1 MCFNH
6 VWFKLD
12 FWKPFRSNPEQ
23 YQWLQTVQDAVLD
36 LHFYQSVW
44 CIGSCMNIFVS
55 WSSAGTKCGPLKKKP
70 IKDDLTVATKIW
82 SHRLQNLL
90 VLVCVSSC
98 EQWTPSTKW
107 IHSPLLFVDVAWLFG
122 CEHLVLV
129 MTESTENTP
138 LCCWLISFC
147 ISWRF

>member
-55 WSSAGTKCGPLKKKP
+55 WSSAGTKCGPLKTP

-82 SHRLQNLL
+82 SHRLQTLL
-90 VLVCVSSC
+90 VPVCVSSC

-107 IHSPLLFVDVAWLFG
+107 IHSPLLFVDVALLKLHD
-122 CEHLVLV
+122 CLAA
-129 MTESTENTP
+129 NTW
-138 LCCWLISFC
+138 CWL
-147 ISWRF
+147 WRSQQKTHLCAVGSSHSV